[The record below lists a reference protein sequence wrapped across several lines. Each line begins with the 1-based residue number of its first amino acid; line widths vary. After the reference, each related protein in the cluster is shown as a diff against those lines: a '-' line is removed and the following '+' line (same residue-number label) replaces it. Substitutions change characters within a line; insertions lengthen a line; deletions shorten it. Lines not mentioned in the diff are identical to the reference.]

1 VEEEF
6 LSKLSVCLASALCCL
21 FVCTLSATPIVIDH
35 FNDTQGLSVS
45 GLGANPLSV
54 TNGVSAPSA
63 LGGARFITLTRIAGV
78 GTASININ
86 SPSPSVFNQS
96 NDAVADSDSLTLW
109 DGGVDGTIS
118 PAGLGADLTG
128 GGVNNQLHFRANV
141 DLLSGVTATFRFYTA
156 FLSTYSEVV
165 QTLTGGGADFDYFI
179 PFANMTNFGG
189 GATFSNVGAITMLIS
204 GPARMDLQMD
214 LLETTSDQNVPEP
227 MTFGLVGSALAGLA
241 LLRRRA
247 S

>member
-6 LSKLSVCLASALCCL
+6 LSKSIVCFASALCCL
-21 FVCTLSATPIVIDH
+21 LVGTLSATPIVIDH
-35 FNDTQGLSVS
+35 FNDTQTLSVS
-45 GLGANPLSV
+45 GLVVNPVSAA
-54 TNGVSAPSA
+54 NGVSAPSA
-63 LGGARFITLTRIAGV
+63 LGGARFITLTRTAGV

-109 DGGVDGTIS
+109 DGGLDGTIS
-118 PAGLGADLTG
+118 PAGLIADLTG

-141 DLLSGVTATFRFYTA
+141 DLLVGVTATFRFYTGT
-156 FLSTYSEVV
+156 LSDYSEVI
-165 QTLTGGGADFDYFI
+165 QTLIGGGADFDYFI
-179 PFANMTNFGG
+179 PFASMTSAGS

-204 GPARMDLQMD
+204 GPSRMDMQMD
-214 LLETTSDQNVPEP
+214 LLETTSDQDVPEP

-247 S
+247 A